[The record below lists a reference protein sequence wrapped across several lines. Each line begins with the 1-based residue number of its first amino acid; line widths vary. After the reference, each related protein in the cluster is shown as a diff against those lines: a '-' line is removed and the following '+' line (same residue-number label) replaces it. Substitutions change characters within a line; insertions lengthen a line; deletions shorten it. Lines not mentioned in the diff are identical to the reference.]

1 MILNAIKL
9 SRSTTPLS
17 RTIRFPGP
25 IFNGYV
31 SPPLRLLHD
40 ETSINGPNSNP
51 VVLQMIN
58 YALSHARSQKSGE
71 SYGQGLLVL
80 EQCLSTQPSE
90 GQCAENW
97 RGIAL
102 LAIGNFSE
110 AIEKLQRAENLKQS
124 SLGVRVT
131 AMEAIVGLHLQSGED
146 DTSSVVADNCLGLLR
161 RFKPESGGGDYSMV
175 KARTNAVKG
184 LVELIHGDIES
195 AESCFKEFQEN
206 EICNGSAALSYGE
219 YLHATRNYS
228 LAKEFYRKV
237 IEVLAE
243 KKDFSDL
250 NALGSC
256 NMALEEVSLA
266 ANFALGQ
273 LEAHMGNFADAEEI
287 LTRALTKTE
296 ELFGSNHPKV
306 GVVLTCLA
314 LMFRNKAAQERSS
327 AILIQEGLYRRAL
340 EFLKAPPLE
349 SEGEETKIERRDIVA
364 LARGIYLN
372 IIIDECVCHAYH
384 KECKSY
390 LTGMLLLKK
399 YRSFRI
405 AVSQH
410 ASLCCCGY
418 AETLSVQQNRKGEG
432 EKMKRWA
439 EAAWR
444 NRRMSLAE
452 ALDFSAPS
460 NKVLVIDGR
469 TSRAI

>member
-1 MILNAIKL
+1 MIRTAVKL
-9 SRSTTPLS
+9 SRSTTHLF

-25 IFNGYV
+25 TSHGFV

-40 ETSINGPNSNP
+40 ETNINGPNSNP

-58 YALSHARSQKSGE
+58 YALSHARSQKSGD

-102 LAIGNFSE
+102 LAMSTLLYERGNFSE

-124 SLGVRVT
+124 SLGVRVA
-131 AMEAIVGLHLQSGED
+131 AMEALVGLHLQSGED

-161 RFKPESGGGDYSMV
+161 RFKPESGRGDYSMV
-175 KARTNAVKG
+175 NARTNAVKG

-195 AESCFKEFQEN
+195 AESYFKEFQEN

-228 LAKEFYRKV
+228 LAKEFYQKV

-256 NMALEEVSLA
+256 NMALEEVSLT

-349 SEGEETKIERRDIVA
+349 SEGEETKIDRRDIVA
-364 LARGIYLN
+364 LARG
-372 IIIDECVCHAYH
+372 
-384 KECKSY
+384 
-390 LTGMLLLKK
+390 
-399 YRSFRI
+399 
-405 AVSQH
+405 
-410 ASLCCCGY
+410 GY
-418 AETLSVQQNRKGEG
+418 AETLCVQQNRKGEG
-432 EKMKRWA
+432 EKMQRWA

-444 NRRMSLAE
+444 NCRMSLAE

>member
-1 MILNAIKL
+1 MILKAVKL

-17 RTIRFPGP
+17 RTIRFSGP
-25 IFNGYV
+25 ISNGSV

-40 ETSINGPNSNP
+40 ETNINGPNSNP

-80 EQCLSTQPSE
+80 EQCLSTQTSE

-102 LAIGNFSE
+102 LAMSTLLYERGNFSE

-296 ELFGSNHPKV
+296 EFFGSNHPKV

-349 SEGEETKIERRDIVA
+349 SEGEETKIDRRDIVA
-364 LARGIYLN
+364 LARG
-372 IIIDECVCHAYH
+372 
-384 KECKSY
+384 
-390 LTGMLLLKK
+390 
-399 YRSFRI
+399 
-405 AVSQH
+405 
-410 ASLCCCGY
+410 GY

>member
-1 MILNAIKL
+1 MISIAVKL
-9 SRSTTPLS
+9 SRSTTALS
-17 RTIRFPGP
+17 RTVRIPGP
-25 IFNGYV
+25 TTSHGSCT
-31 SPPLRLLHD
+31 SPGMRLLHD
-40 ETSINGPNSNP
+40 QTNINGPNSNP

-58 YALSHARSQKSGE
+58 YALSHARSQKTGE

-90 GQCAENW
+90 GQCAETW

-102 LAIGNFSE
+102 LAMSTLLYERGNFAE
-110 AIEKLQRAENLKQS
+110 AIEKLQRVENLKQS
-124 SLGVRVT
+124 SLAVRV
-131 AMEAIVGLHLQSGED
+131 AAKEALVGLHLQLGED
-146 DTSSVVADNCLGLLR
+146 DTSSVVADNCVELLR
-161 RFKPESGGGDYSMV
+161 KFKPESGGGGDYAAV
-175 KARTNAVKG
+175 NARTIAVKG
-184 LVELIHGDIES
+184 LVELIHGNVES
-195 AESCFKEFQEN
+195 AESYFREFQKN
-206 EICNGSAALSYGE
+206 ESCNGSAALSYGE
-219 YLHATRNYS
+219 YLHATRNFS
-228 LAKEFYRKV
+228 LAKEFYQKV

-250 NALGSC
+250 NAIGSC

-296 ELFGSNHPKV
+296 EISGSNHPKV

-314 LMFRNKAAQERSS
+314 LMFRNKAAKERSS

-349 SEGEETKIERRDIVA
+349 SEDEETKIDRRDIVA
-364 LARGIYLN
+364 LARG
-372 IIIDECVCHAYH
+372 
-384 KECKSY
+384 
-390 LTGMLLLKK
+390 
-399 YRSFRI
+399 
-405 AVSQH
+405 
-410 ASLCCCGY
+410 GY
-418 AETLSVQQNRKGEG
+418 AETLCVQQNRKGEG

-452 ALDFSAPS
+452 ALDFSEPS
-460 NKVLVIDGR
+460 NKVLVIDAR